1 MDGGEDKKKENLS
14 KKGKIFMK
22 GTLYMETHGN
32 SGNDYPHGNKH
43 KEGNNWKW
51 KEVPVNLGCGP
62 Y

>member
-1 MDGGEDKKKENLS
+1 MSLMDGEEDKKKENLS

-43 KEGNNWKW
+43 KEGNN
-51 KEVPVNLGCGP
+51 
-62 Y
+62 